1 MTAIFKRELSSYFTS
16 TLGYIFMAVFLAV
29 SGAVVWFTGLFQG
42 TAALGSYFFIM
53 IFFFIILIPIL
64 TMKLLSEERRS
75 RTDQL
80 LLTSPVSLFGIV
92 TGKFLAA
99 FVLFEITFIISFL
112 NFIPLSL
119 YSKSGLHAAE
129 IISNFIGISCLAAS
143 LISLGIFISG
153 LTESQFVAAIASIA
167 AIFATLVLG
176 VVSASISNDFLRTFV
191 KWFSLLDR
199 YVNFR
204 YGLFDTA
211 AVIYYLSLTLI
222 FLFLSVRVLEKRRWA

>member
-16 TLGYIFMAVFLAV
+16 TIGYIFMAVFLAI
-29 SGAVVWFTGLFQG
+29 SGAIVWLTGFFQG
-42 TAALGSYFFIM
+42 STSMGNYFFIM
-53 IFFFIILIPIL
+53 IFFFVILIPIL

-99 FVLFEITFIISFL
+99 FVLFEITFAVSLL

-119 YSKSGLHAAE
+119 YGKLQTAE
-129 IISNFIGISCLAAS
+129 IISNFIGISCVAAT
-143 LISLGIFISG
+143 LISLGIFVSG

-167 AIFATLVLG
+167 AILGTLIIG
-176 VVSASISNDFLRTFV
+176 IFSSSITSDFLRNFV

-199 YVNFR
+199 YANFR
-204 YGLFDTA
+204 FGLFDFSS
-211 AVIYYLSLTLI
+211 VLYYVSLTLI
-222 FLFLSVRVLEKRRWA
+222 FLFMSVRVLEKRRWA

>member
-1 MTAIFKRELSSYFTS
+1 MIAIFKRELSSYFTS

-29 SGAVVWFTGLFQG
+29 SGAIVWFTGLFQG
-42 TAALGSYFFIM
+42 TASLGNYFFIM

-92 TGKFLAA
+92 VGKFLAA
-99 FVLFEITFIISFL
+99 FVLFEITFVVSFL
-112 NFIPLSL
+112 NFIPLAL
-119 YSKSGLHAAE
+119 YSEGLHVAE
-129 IISNFIGISCLAAS
+129 IISNFIGISCLAAT
-143 LISLGIFISG
+143 LIALGIFISG

-167 AIFATLVLG
+167 SIFATLIIG
-176 VVSASISNDFLRTFV
+176 IVSASIANDFLRTVV

-204 YGLFDTA
+204 YGLFDIA
-211 AVIYYLSLTLI
+211 SVIYYISLTLI